1 MAKIIRCYLPDG
13 VHRFEPFTVA
23 DYRDFL
29 LIRNEIQTKPS
40 EKSKIIDE
48 LLEEYYGDYPVEY
61 RGYIFLLVLTSSTG
75 KSKIPVS
82 FECPVCGKSKRHL
95 FNLEQAPLK
104 LPTIETAGIKLTFR
118 FPQVVSDDYGQLF
131 LDTITTVEDSEG
143 VYAWDSLSED
153 NKQSVIDAITYD
165 DFETLI
171 TRLHPLYFTLK
182 TRCCEEHKMVYD
194 NFIDIFN
201 LLLNPDEV
209 FTFYQI
215 NHMLAKSNY
224 SIGDIMNMI
233 PLERNIALSLVERD
247 SKK

>member
-1 MAKIIRCYLPDG
+1 MAKIIRCHLPTG

-29 LIRNEIQTKPS
+29 LIRNEIQTNPDDKY
-40 EKSKIIDE
+40 KIIDE
-48 LLEEYYGDYPVEY
+48 LLEEYYGDYPEEY

-75 KSKIPVS
+75 KSKIPVT
-82 FECPVCGKSKRHL
+82 FECPICGKSKRHL

-104 LPTIETAGIKLTFR
+104 TPTINTAGLELSFK
-118 FPQVVSDDYGQLF
+118 FPKVFSEDYGQLF
-131 LDTITTVEDSEG
+131 LDTIDGVKDSQG
-143 VYAWDSLSED
+143 VYSWDSLDDD
-153 NKQSVIDAITYD
+153 NKAQVIEAITYQ

-171 TRLHPLYFTLK
+171 ERLHPIYLSLT
-182 TRCCEEHKMVYD
+182 TRCCETHKLVYD
-194 NFIDIFN
+194 NIVDIFN

-215 NHMLAKSNY
+215 NHLLAKSNY
-224 SIGDIMNMI
+224 SITDVMSMI